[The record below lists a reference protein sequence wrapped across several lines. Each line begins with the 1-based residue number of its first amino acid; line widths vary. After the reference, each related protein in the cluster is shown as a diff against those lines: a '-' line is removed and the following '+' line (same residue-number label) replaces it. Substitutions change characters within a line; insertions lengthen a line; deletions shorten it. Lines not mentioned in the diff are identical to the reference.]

1 MLLAS
6 NLPKNL
12 WGYAILNANYIKNH
26 MHTRALPDKTPY
38 KVVHQKKPN
47 LRETYE
53 WGRDVYVKITQHDKL
68 QPQAKAA
75 KWIGHSSQSD
85 GHCIYWPDSYKV
97 SIERN
102 IILDTVKEPSLA
114 PILPDESQDKSI
126 DEERRQ

>member
-12 WGYAILNANYIKNH
+12 WGYAILHASYIKNC
-26 MHTRALPDKTPY
+26 MHTRALLDKIPY
-38 KVVHQKKPN
+38 EVVHRKKPN
-47 LRETYE
+47 LHETYE
-53 WGRDVYVKITQHDKL
+53 WGRDIYVKIIQHDKL

-75 KWIGHSSQSD
+75 KWIAHSSQSD
-85 GHCIYWPDSYKV
+85 GHCIYWSDSHKV

-102 IILDTVKEPSLA
+102 IIFNTVKEPLLA

-126 DEERRQ
+126 DEERRR